1 MWPLHPGGLALVPEL
16 FHVDLFSLH
25 GTLAILRVLDL
36 LLLLLRLRQ
45 VHALSAELGKEL
57 ADPLLVDLV
66 FRVLARAEQLSQP
79 SASLEQDQV
88 SECTGK
94 RPVDVGLGLQ
104 AAPLVQAYPE
114 GLFGCEVRVARP
126 AEKTSSVEATV

>member
-1 MWPLHPGGLALVPEL
+1 M
-16 FHVDLFSLH
+16 DLFSLH
-25 GTLAILRVLDL
+25 GALASLRVLDL

-45 VHALSAELGKEL
+45 VHALGAELRKEL
-57 ADPLLVDLV
+57 PNPLLVDLV
-66 FRVLARAEQLSQP
+66 FRVLARTEQLSQP

-94 RPVDVGLGLQ
+94 RPVDIGLSLQ

-114 GLFGCEVRVARP
+114 GLFGCEVGVARP